1 MADDAVA
8 APEVDIDKQRL
19 GLVYAKAFLAAAEKQ
34 QIGIDSIVDELDSLV
49 EDVLKRFPGFEAT
62 LGSQRISPEEK
73 GKLLDRVF
81 QGKASDALLTFLKVV
96 GAHGRLDCIR
106 QIRNAART
114 ELNRLHGRIAVQVTT
129 AEPLTDELR
138 TQIVNKLQEATGVPI
153 DLQCKVDEAI
163 IGGLVVRVGDTV
175 YDSSVL
181 NQLAQLKRETLGKTF
196 SQLRE
201 STDRFAVSG

>member
-1 MADDAVA
+1 MQNVLTRWIRWQLLKTEQFFA
-8 APEVDIDKQRL
+8 
-19 GLVYAKAFLAAAEKQ
+19 AKATD
-34 QIGIDSIVDELDSLV
+34 GGNCSSIS
-49 EDVLKRFPGFEAT
+49 
-62 LGSQRISPEEK
+62 
-73 GKLLDRVF
+73 RV
-81 QGKASDALLTFLKVV
+81 LTFLKVV